1 MPKTT
6 TTYTILISCPS
17 DIKEE
22 IKIIEEVLKGFND
35 NLGKNIGIYLE
46 CSYWEK
52 DVIPQHG
59 NRPQEIINEQIVEKS
74 DAIIAVFG
82 ERFGSDTGKYPSGT
96 IEEIEEMIKAKKQ
109 VFLYFSEKP
118 IERKNI
124 NSKLEEL
131 EKFKKEYSKKG
142 IYSVYKNND
151 EFKEKITNHIYKY
164 FLKIENSGSINEYGK
179 LIIKSY
185 NNKNSLETYL
195 QYHEIIEDYNII
207 IEDKKDKIINLINE
221 IKKINIEHMATI
233 INGLVS
239 STMYFKDYEKI
250 IYFSGEFK
258 LGIDINNFFNL
269 GNYSP
274 ENPYATIE
282 KVNYMFGNTYNFDDK
297 LENLFKK
304 EIDKYDKICLLI
316 ELIKQ
321 YYEFKEYFEYLSN
334 IKCLSFAVI
343 NESNI
348 YNENIEVRIKV
359 SKDCFIKVDKIESP
373 KENISNIINK
383 SMRKYI
389 FHDIKTI
396 QSITINGYNREV
408 NNIGNYVLILQF
420 YFNKYSFSYDEN
432 EDIYITFK
440 IEKLNSGSGIW
451 FPTILFFKE
460 KMQEI
465 EYSITSKNT
474 NKINGIIKIK

>member
-35 NLGKNIGIYLE
+35 NLGKNIGRYLE

-118 IERKNI
+118 IERENI
-124 NSKLEEL
+124 NFKIEEL
-131 EKFKKEYSKKG
+131 KKIEKFKKEYSKKG

-164 FLKIENSGSINEYGK
+164 FSNTKNTSIPNSNE

-185 NNKNSLETYL
+185 NNNSLEPYL
-195 QYHEIIEDYNII
+195 QYYNILNYDEIIEN
-207 IEDKKDKIINLINE
+207 KKNKIIDLIEN
-221 IKKINIEHMATI
+221 IKNIDVGSPSSF
-233 INGLVS
+233 INGQVES
-239 STMYFKDYEKI
+239 VKYIKDYYKVLDFTFKFNIYIDEK
-250 IYFSGEFK
+250 
-258 LGIDINNFFNL
+258 NFFNL
-269 GNYSP
+269 NGYPKYNEYDMY
-274 ENPYATIE
+274 NTLNRLGVYANINNIYKNEKFKYKSILELINSIDEYNSIE
-282 KVNYMFGNTYNFDDK
+282 KY
-297 LENLFKK
+297 FKYLK
-304 EIDKYDKICLLI
+304 T
-316 ELIKQ
+316 IK
-321 YYEFKEYFEYLSN
+321 FLS
-334 IKCLSFAVI
+334 LAVI
-343 NESNI
+343 NNGD
-348 YNENIEVRIKV
+348 YNENI
-359 SKDCFIKVDKIESP
+359 
-373 KENISNIINK
+373 NISLNIPADYFIDIKDIQEPDSSLLKLINDNID
-383 SMRKYI
+383 KYI
-389 FHDIKTI
+389 FQNTMIADSTTIDSNNEIRKKEDNIAETIKSYCSKYKI
-396 QSITINGYNREV
+396 HNNNGVYN
-408 NNIGNYVLILQF
+408 II
-420 YFNKYSFSYDEN
+420 
-432 EDIYITFK
+432 FK